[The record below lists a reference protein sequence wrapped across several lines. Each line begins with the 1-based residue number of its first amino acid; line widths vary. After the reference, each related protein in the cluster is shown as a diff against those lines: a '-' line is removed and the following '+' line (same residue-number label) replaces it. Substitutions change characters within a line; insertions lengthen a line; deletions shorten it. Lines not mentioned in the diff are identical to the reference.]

1 MDTAVANVY
10 TALDKTHQLDNTYII
25 FASDNGGCPTNGGR
39 NYPFRGTKGTLY
51 EGGVHVEAFVSS
63 PLLPSKMQGEN
74 YDNIFHVSDWFPT
87 MLDFAGISYSKLNKP
102 LDGVSH
108 ASAMLGMSF
117 LLSSAPHT
125 TDLPLL
131 LPIILIYPFYSAQY
145 PVVTSSNTGS
155 LHYSSLA
162 CAHL

>member
-10 TALDKTHQLDNTYII
+10 TALDKTEQLDNTYII

-39 NYPFRGTKGTLY
+39 NYPLRGTKGTLY

-63 PLLPSKMQGEN
+63 PLLPSKMQGAD

-87 MLDFAGISYSKLNKP
+87 MLDFAGISYAKVDKP

-108 ASAMLGMSF
+108 ASALLGTVLSHLFSF
-117 LLSSAPHT
+117 FSSSSFFS
-125 TDLPLL
+125 PLFSRFFS
-131 LPIILIYPFYSAQY
+131 PYFSGFFSQY
-145 PVVTSSNTGS
+145 
-155 LHYSSLA
+155 Y
-162 CAHL
+162 

>member
-10 TALDKTHQLDNTYII
+10 TALDKTEQLDNTYII

-39 NYPFRGTKGTLY
+39 NYPLRGTKGTLY

-63 PLLPSKMQGEN
+63 PLLPSKMQGAD

-87 MLDFAGISYSKLNKP
+87 MLDFAGISYAKVDKP

-108 ASAMLGMSF
+108 ASALLGTVLSHLFSF
-117 LLSSAPHT
+117 FSS
-125 TDLPLL
+125 
-131 LPIILIYPFYSAQY
+131 FF
-145 PVVTSSNTGS
+145 
-155 LHYSSLA
+155 SSLFSRFFSPYFSGFFSQYY
-162 CAHL
+162 